1 MENHVTPPML
11 LLLVGL
17 CYVLVFGGLS
27 WLRREGFSLRFAL
40 EAVIIT
46 LIVAGLAAFTSFQ
59 MNGVFLIL
67 LLYVI
72 TMRVRLLV
80 DLGTFLGRRGQR
92 DRASS
97 VFELA
102 SRLGP
107 DTAGRLILQINQGV
121 LKLQEGDLDEA
132 ISRLKGV
139 LEQAGGGFLG
149 AKHECATH
157 YNLAVAYERKGL
169 DAQAVVEFNAALD
182 TWPSSEYGRRAAAAL
197 ERRSKREKPAPA
209 DSDSP
214 AGDAGQD

>member
-1 MENHVTPPML
+1 MTPSLL

-27 WLRREGFSLRFAL
+27 WLRREGLSLRFAMEGL
-40 EAVIIT
+40 VIT
-46 LIVAGLAAFTSFQ
+46 LIVAGLAAFTPFQ
-59 MNGVFLIL
+59 MNPVLLIL
-67 LLYVI
+67 LLYVV

-80 DLGTFLGRRGQR
+80 DLGNFFARRGRRE
-92 DRASS
+92 RAA
-97 VFELA
+97 FIYALA

-107 DTAGRLILQINQGV
+107 DAAGRLILQINRGV
-121 LKLQEGDLDEA
+121 LSLQEGELDQA
-132 ISRLKGV
+132 VTLLQGV

-182 TWPSSEYGRRAAAAL
+182 TWPGSEYGRRAAAAL
-197 ERRSKREKPAPA
+197 QRRSRRASRPPTESSGPT
-209 DSDSP
+209 D
-214 AGDAGQD
+214 DAGQA